1 MNCRSIEPLSASPAL
16 NSGRALGHFLGRHA
30 GEHGE
35 VAEHDEPL
43 NVVHP
48 RPLLDAVDDLT
59 TQRICVAPTRKAGGM
74 PWSTTSSIE
83 RD

>member
-1 MNCRSIEPLSASPAL
+1 
-16 NSGRALGHFLGRHA
+16 
-30 GEHGE
+30 
-35 VAEHDEPL
+35 
-43 NVVHP
+43 VVHP